1 MNEQSKF
8 IVDYPGGLMSRDLRI
23 EYEGAFHHVIN
34 RGYHKMIIFEGKED
48 FHYFLKCLEEV
59 FQSHVL
65 ILHAYCLM
73 NNHFHLF
80 TETPNANLSKAMHR
94 LETKYAIYFKKK
106 YNHDG
111 KVFQRRYKAFLVD
124 TNTYALDLMRYIHRN
139 PENVIVQNSEE
150 WLYSSY
156 RAYLGLSDKPDFLD
170 TNLVLNNFDIDRS
183 KAIDKFKNHMQQEE
197 ASQWSPEDLIV
208 GKSILGAKNFI
219 ERIKNKLPEGIN
231 TELAGLIHL
240 KGDEKVEPIKVFIS
254 KLPYDSKLK
263 KDLLLYGLR
272 KKTYLNRQAISEIL
286 AESLTNPTISNR
298 IRRTKEKAT
307 KDLKL
312 AKVLIELD
320 RVF

>member
-1 MNEQSKF
+1 
-8 IVDYPGGLMSRDLRI
+8 MSRDLRI

-34 RGYHKMIIFEGKED
+34 RGYHKMVIFEDKED
-48 FHYFLKCLEEV
+48 FHYFLKCLEEI
-59 FQSHVL
+59 FQSHTL
-65 ILHAYCLM
+65 IIHAYCLM
-73 NNHFHLF
+73 QNHFHLF

-94 LETKYAIYFKKK
+94 LETKYAIYFKRK
-106 YNHDG
+106 YSHDG

-139 PENVIVQNSEE
+139 PVDVIVERAEQ

-156 RAYLGLSDKPDFLD
+156 RAYLGFSGKPSFLD
-170 TNLVLNNFDIDRS
+170 TNLILNSFDIDRA
-183 KAIDKFKNHMQQEE
+183 KAIDKFKKHMQMEE
-197 ASQWSPEDLIV
+197 ASQWSPEDLII

-219 ERIKNKLPEGIN
+219 ERIKDKLPEEIN
-231 TELAGLIHL
+231 TELSGLIHL

-272 KKTYLNRQAISEIL
+272 TKTYLDRFAISQIL
-286 AESLTNPTISNR
+286 AENLTNPTISNR
-298 IRRTKEKAT
+298 IRRTKDKAA

-312 AKVLIELD
+312 AKVLIELEMA
-320 RVF
+320 F